1 MLQLH
6 VWGPAFNLPSID
18 PQCLAAI
25 AYLSQAVPKS
35 EWELVPSSDPTLS
48 PTRELPA
55 LRDDLIWIAG
65 FQNIIAHLVEKSD
78 GEWNLD
84 RNCTSQDR
92 ADISAYTSFLSTRG
106 QVLLDLSLYVSS
118 ENYHTSTRPA
128 YARILPWPN
137 TWLLPPQRHA
147 AAKART
153 DHLNFSSLNLD
164 TVDKDA
170 ESKSQF
176 AAGTEIPTRV
186 LQSTRSKTKA
196 GRLAK
201 EQHAARF
208 RLDGL
213 AEGLFEPLTK
223 LLRGNDYLLSQDRAT
238 SLDCLALGYLS
249 LALMPEL
256 PQPWLSQLLRSKYPS
271 LCQYVET
278 LARQS
283 FGRWAMPQKPPDQD
297 RDRDT
302 ASTSPTTP
310 ILPGSS
316 PPTQPSSPWIPFNI
330 NIRLILESL
339 PLFGPLYRPSP
350 LQTRTTHPPNHRE
363 RIPLIPTLVLGLT
376 ATLAALGTHVLWTGE
391 LPSLPPLGF
400 AGWPY
405 RRQRQLNLD
414 EMGEAGALLGS
425 VDFSRG

>member
-25 AYLSQAVPKS
+25 AYLSQAVPQS

-55 LRDDLIWIAG
+55 LRDDLSWIAG
-65 FQNIIAHLVEKSD
+65 FQNIIAHLLEKSD
-78 GEWNLD
+78 GDWDLD

-92 ADISAYTSFLSTRG
+92 ADISAYTSFLSSRA
-106 QVLLDLSLYVSS
+106 QILLDLSLYVSS

-128 YARILPWPN
+128 YARILHWPN

-153 DHLNFSSLNLD
+153 DHLNFASLSLD
-164 TVDKDA
+164 TADKDA

-186 LQSTRSKTKA
+186 LQSTRSKTKV

-201 EQHAARF
+201 EQHAARI

-213 AEGLFEPLTK
+213 AEGLFEPLVK
-223 LLRGNDYLLSQDRAT
+223 LLRGNDYMLSQDRLT

-249 LALMPEL
+249 LALVPEM
-256 PQPWLSQLLRSKYPS
+256 PQPWLSQLMRSKYPS
-271 LCQYVET
+271 LCRYVEI

-283 FGRWAMPQKPPDQD
+283 FSGSPKPPG

-302 ASTSPTTP
+302 SSTSPTTP
-310 ILPGSS
+310 MIPGPC
-316 PPTQPSSPWIPFNI
+316 PPNHPSSSWNPFSIHI
-330 NIRLILESL
+330 NIRPLLESL

-350 LQTRTTHPPNHRE
+350 LQTSTAIKRYTHDHAMSSGPANYHRF
-363 RIPLIPTLVLGLT
+363 RLVLQAGLT
-376 ATLAALGTHVLWTGE
+376 G
-391 LPSLPPLGF
+391 
-400 AGWPY
+400 
-405 RRQRQLNLD
+405 
-414 EMGEAGALLGS
+414 GS
-425 VDFSRG
+425 EGG